1 MSHRIDVELTS
12 ERGDGTWTWR
22 AAGARQPKGVV
33 NGTLLPSQAKVG
45 DVLRAE
51 AEAELEGIVIIGVTP
66 PKSKGRTEPERI
78 EIVGSRNEEVG
89 VTAQLA
95 RGGKKKDFA
104 DFDGKDRGG
113 RRERGDRG
121 DRGPGGDRRG
131 GPGGPG
137 GPRSGGPGG
146 PGGTRTGGAPRR
158 DADGRPD
165 RARSDRRPSDRPRS
179 DRHDGRGDR
188 SAPPSKPRA
197 KRLRAGRSHR
207 QALVNQLPAEQR
219 PLAELVLRGGV
230 PLVRETLDVQR
241 KAAQAQGIPAVT
253 PGPVIDV
260 AEKLA
265 PHARLAEWQD
275 RAEAALAQA
284 NEVDLRDLRSVVVA
298 ADGVAR
304 HEQTRETAE
313 QLRVALTTRVERE
326 HRSWLEELA
335 GLVDEGRAVAALRL
349 SSRPPKAGIPLP
361 PPLATKL
368 SDLVVAQLTPDT
380 PSDRYA
386 AVLDALAFSPVRT
399 LPVPAELPSSP
410 SPALLEAVKRLGDRI
425 PQIAA
430 AFGVEPAPPQRRG
443 PARGSAGRGSAGRGS
458 AGRGSAGRGSAGRG
472 SAGRGA
478 PGRGTGGRGPQGQ
491 AEKSGTAAASPES
504 GAVSSPGGRVPPPPP
519 LPAATPVPSTQ
530 EPAQE
535 PVQQS
540 AQAPAQT
547 PAQATSDPVTSDPV
561 TSDPVTSDA
570 APSEPAPTV
579 DTATPDETPATPD
592 ETPAS

>member
-12 ERGDGTWTWR
+12 DRGDGTWTWR

-33 NGTLLPSQAKVG
+33 DASLLPPEAKVG

-51 AEAELEGIVIIGVTP
+51 AEAELEGTVIVSVTP
-66 PKSKGRTEPERI
+66 PKKKGRTEPQRI
-78 EIVGSRNEEVG
+78 EIIGSRGEEAG

-131 GPGGPG
+131 GPGGP
-137 GPRSGGPGG
+137 
-146 PGGTRTGGAPRR
+146 RTGAGPRR
-158 DADGRPD
+158 DSDGRG
-165 RARSDRRPSDRPRS
+165 
-179 DRHDGRGDR
+179 DGRGDR
-188 SAPPSKPRA
+188 SGPDRRPSQRSDANRGDRRSERPSQPAKPRA

-207 QALVNQLPAEQR
+207 QALINQLPPEQR

-230 PLVRETLDVQR
+230 PLVRETLEVQR
-241 KAAQAQGIPAVT
+241 KAAQAQGIPAVAA
-253 PGPVIDV
+253 GPVIDV

-284 NEVDLRDLRSVVVA
+284 GDVDLRDLRSVVVA

-313 QLRVALTTRVERE
+313 QLRAALTARVEAE
-326 HRSWLEELA
+326 HRAWLDELG

-361 PPLATKL
+361 PPLAAKL
-368 SDLVVAQLTPDT
+368 TELVVAQLTPDT
-380 PSDRYA
+380 ASDRYA
-386 AVLDALAFSPVRT
+386 AVLDALAFSPVRAQ
-399 LPVPAELPSSP
+399 PVPAEIPSSP
-410 SPALLEAVKRLGDRI
+410 SPALIEAVKRLGDRI

-430 AFGVEPAPPQRRG
+430 AFGVEPAPPQRRAPG
-443 PARGSAGRGSAGRGS
+443 RSAG
-458 AGRGSAGRGSAGRG
+458 
-472 SAGRGA
+472 GRGA
-478 PGRGTGGRGPQGQ
+478 GARGAGGRGAG
-491 AEKSGTAAASPES
+491 GR
-504 GAVSSPGGRVPPPPP
+504 GRSPGGRSSGGQGNTGAAGAGAPASTGPRVPPPPP
-519 LPAATPVPSTQ
+519 MPQESPPAA
-530 EPAQE
+530 E
-535 PVQQS
+535 
-540 AQAPAQT
+540 
-547 PAQATSDPVTSDPV
+547 ATSN
-561 TSDPVTSDA
+561 
-570 APSEPAPTV
+570 
-579 DTATPDETPATPD
+579 ETPAVDAPAVDASANETSANDTPPT
-592 ETPAS
+592 ESSSS

>member
-33 NGTLLPSQAKVG
+33 DGTLLPAGAKVG

-51 AEAELEGIVIIGVTP
+51 AEAELEGIVIIAVTP
-66 PKSKGRTEPERI
+66 PKKKGRTEPERI
-78 EIVGSRNEEVG
+78 EIVGSRTEEAG

-137 GPRSGGPGG
+137 GPGGRTSGGP
-146 PGGTRTGGAPRR
+146 RR
-158 DADGRPD
+158 DSDGRPGQG
-165 RARSDRRPSDRPRS
+165 RSDRRPSDRPRS
-179 DRHDGRGDR
+179 DRPDRRGDR

-207 QALVNQLPAEQR
+207 QALVNQLPPEQR

-230 PLVRETLDVQR
+230 PLVRETLEVQR

-284 NEVDLRDLRSVVVA
+284 NDVDLRDLRSVVVA

-313 QLRVALTTRVERE
+313 QLRTALTTRVEAE
-326 HRSWLEELA
+326 HRAWLEELG
-335 GLVDEGRAVAALRL
+335 GLVNEGRAVAALRL

-361 PPLATKL
+361 PPLAAKL
-368 SDLVVAQLTPDT
+368 SELVVGQLTPDT

-386 AVLDALAFSPVRT
+386 AVLDALAFSPVRAQ
-399 LPVPAELPSSP
+399 PVPAQVPSSP
-410 SPALLEAVKRLGDRI
+410 SPALIEAVKRLGDRI

-430 AFGVEPAPPQRRG
+430 AFGVEPAPPQRR
-443 PARGSAGRGSAGRGS
+443 
-458 AGRGSAGRGSAGRG
+458 
-472 SAGRGA
+472 A
-478 PGRGTGGRGPQGQ
+478 PGRGPGGRGPGGRGPGSSGGRGGRGSGGGASNPQ
-491 AEKSGTAAASPES
+491 ATGSTTGPASGSTADAGSPGAAPAPGTGTGSGT
-504 GAVSSPGGRVPPPPP
+504 VSSPGGLVPPPPP
-519 LPAATPVPSTQ
+519 MPPAPDEPAAG
-530 EPAQE
+530 
-535 PVQQS
+535 
-540 AQAPAQT
+540 
-547 PAQATSDPVTSDPV
+547 
-561 TSDPVTSDA
+561 
-570 APSEPAPTV
+570 
-579 DTATPDETPATPD
+579 
-592 ETPAS
+592 

>member
-33 NGTLLPSQAKVG
+33 DGTLLPSQSKVG

-51 AEAELEGIVIIGVTP
+51 AEAELEGIVIIAVTP
-66 PKSKGRTEPERI
+66 PRNKARTEPERI
-78 EIVGSRNEEVG
+78 EIVGSRNEENG

-131 GPGGPG
+131 GPGGP
-137 GPRSGGPGG
+137 RSGGPGG
-146 PGGTRTGGAPRR
+146 PRTGGAPRR
-158 DADGRPD
+158 DTDGRPD

-179 DRHDGRGDR
+179 DRPDGRGDR

-313 QLRVALTTRVERE
+313 QLRVALATRVERE
-326 HRSWLEELA
+326 HRTWLEELA

-380 PSDRYA
+380 PTDRYA
-386 AVLDALAFSPVRT
+386 AVLDALAFSPVRAQ
-399 LPVPAELPSSP
+399 PVPAELPGSP

-443 PARGSAGRGSAGRGS
+443 PARGAAGRGAAGRG
-458 AGRGSAGRGSAGRG
+458 A
-472 SAGRGA
+472 AGRGA
-478 PGRGTGGRGPQGQ
+478 PGRGTGGRNPGGRGPQGQGQGQ
-491 AEKSGTAAASPES
+491 AEKSGAATASPES

-519 LPAATPVPSTQ
+519 LPATPEPSTQ
-530 EPAQE
+530 E
-535 PVQQS
+535 S

-547 PAQATSDPVTSDPV
+547 
-561 TSDPVTSDA
+561 TSDA
-570 APSEPAPTV
+570 VVSDSAPSEAAPTV
-579 DTATPDETPATPD
+579 ETPATPD
-592 ETPAS
+592 ETATS

>member
-1 MSHRIDVELTS
+1 
-12 ERGDGTWTWR
+12 
-22 AAGARQPKGVV
+22 
-33 NGTLLPSQAKVG
+33 
-45 DVLRAE
+45 
-51 AEAELEGIVIIGVTP
+51 
-66 PKSKGRTEPERI
+66 
-78 EIVGSRNEEVG
+78 
-89 VTAQLA
+89 
-95 RGGKKKDFA
+95 
-104 DFDGKDRGG
+104 
-113 RRERGDRG
+113 
-121 DRGPGGDRRG
+121 
-131 GPGGPG
+131 
-137 GPRSGGPGG
+137 
-146 PGGTRTGGAPRR
+146 
-158 DADGRPD
+158 
-165 RARSDRRPSDRPRS
+165 
-179 DRHDGRGDR
+179 
-188 SAPPSKPRA
+188 
-197 KRLRAGRSHR
+197 
-207 QALVNQLPAEQR
+207 
-219 PLAELVLRGGV
+219 
-230 PLVRETLDVQR
+230 
-241 KAAQAQGIPAVT
+241 
-253 PGPVIDV
+253 
-260 AEKLA
+260 
-265 PHARLAEWQD
+265 
-275 RAEAALAQA
+275 
-284 NEVDLRDLRSVVVA
+284 VDLRDLRSVVVA

-472 SAGRGA
+472 A

-491 AEKSGTAAASPES
+491 AEKSGAAAASPES

-530 EPAQE
+530 EP
-535 PVQQS
+535 VQQS

-561 TSDPVTSDA
+561 TSDA
-570 APSEPAPTV
+570 AASEAAPTV
-579 DTATPDETPATPD
+579 DAATPDETPATPDETPATPD

>member
-33 NGTLLPSQAKVG
+33 DASLLPPEAKVG

-51 AEAELEGIVIIGVTP
+51 AEAELEGTVIVSVTP
-66 PKSKGRTEPERI
+66 PKKKGRTEPQRI
-78 EIVGSRNEEVG
+78 EIIGSRGEEAG

-131 GPGGPG
+131 GPGGP
-137 GPRSGGPGG
+137 
-146 PGGTRTGGAPRR
+146 RTGAGPRR
-158 DADGRPD
+158 DSDGRG
-165 RARSDRRPSDRPRS
+165 
-179 DRHDGRGDR
+179 DGRGDR
-188 SAPPSKPRA
+188 SGPDRRPSQRSDANRGDRRSERPSQPAKPRA

-207 QALVNQLPAEQR
+207 QALINQLPPEQR

-230 PLVRETLDVQR
+230 PLVRETLEVQR
-241 KAAQAQGIPAVT
+241 KAAQAQGIPAVAA
-253 PGPVIDV
+253 GPVIDV

-284 NEVDLRDLRSVVVA
+284 GDVDLRDLRSVVVA

-313 QLRVALTTRVERE
+313 QLRAALTTRVEAE
-326 HRSWLEELA
+326 HRAWLDELG

-361 PPLATKL
+361 PPLAAKL
-368 SDLVVAQLTPDT
+368 TELVVAQLTPDT
-380 PSDRYA
+380 ASDRYA
-386 AVLDALAFSPVRT
+386 AVLDALAFSPVRAQ
-399 LPVPAELPSSP
+399 PVPAEIPSSP
-410 SPALLEAVKRLGDRI
+410 SPALIEAVKRLGDRI

-430 AFGVEPAPPQRRG
+430 AFGVEPAPPQRR
-443 PARGSAGRGSAGRGS
+443 
-458 AGRGSAGRGSAGRG
+458 
-472 SAGRGA
+472 A
-478 PGRGTGGRGPQGQ
+478 PGRGAGGRG
-491 AEKSGTAAASPES
+491 A
-504 GAVSSPGGRVPPPPP
+504 GARGAGGRGRSPGGRSSGGQGNTGATGAGAPASTGPRVPPPPP
-519 LPAATPVPSTQ
+519 MPQASPPAATPDEPSTDDTAGASPID
-530 EPAQE
+530 PAVTPAAE
-535 PVQQS
+535 ATSNETPTVV
-540 AQAPAQT
+540 APAVDASAVDASANETSANDT
-547 PAQATSDPVTSDPV
+547 PPTES
-561 TSDPVTSDA
+561 
-570 APSEPAPTV
+570 PS
-579 DTATPDETPATPD
+579 
-592 ETPAS
+592 S